1 MSISS
6 EISRLQNAKSDIVNA
21 IESKGVAVDDSSTMD
36 DMAAYIYEIDQAIDS
51 VRYTPQTLEESE
63 KLQARIN
70 IGIGHKVIKNS
81 DNSLSLIWEG

>member
-6 EISRLQNAKSDIVNA
+6 EISRLQNAKSDIINA
-21 IESKGVAVDDSSTMD
+21 IESKGVAVDNSSTMD
-36 DMAAYIYEIDQAIDS
+36 DMATYIYEIDQAIDS
-51 VRYTPQTLEESE
+51 VRFTPQTLEESE

-70 IGIGHKVIKNS
+70 IGIGYKVIKNS

>member
-6 EISRLQNAKSDIVNA
+6 EINRLKNAKSDIINA
-21 IESKGVAVDDSSTMD
+21 IESKGVSVDDAATMD
-36 DMAAYIYEIDQAIDS
+36 DMAAYIYEIDQAVDS
-51 VRYTPQTLEESE
+51 VRFTPQTLEESE